1 MVSGWRGDGATSRG
15 QLRGLHRGRH
25 TTRLAV
31 RPTAGAVRC
40 SAKAVQKRLRPPV
53 GRCTSLAPLRCEQRT
68 SGREIAQIRILYALV
83 ALADDPTPIRLG
95 EAAR

>member
-68 SGREIAQIRILYALV
+68 SGREIAQIRILHALV
-83 ALADDPTPIRLG
+83 LADDPTPIRLG